1 MPKSAVAQCLRHYVT
16 SWKVT
21 GSRPD
26 EVNFFNLANPSS
38 RIGPWGLLSL

>member
-1 MPKSAVAQCLRHYVT
+1 VALVGSVLTRGNVGGQELYSHAT

-26 EVNFFNLANPSS
+26 EVNEYFQF
-38 RIGPWGLLSL
+38 I